1 MFTENKRFTIK
12 TLIFKQP
19 YNNFT
24 SQLQRDAEQF
34 HDRVVQNLTGEAL
47 TLFNQIW
54 SIRQDDTITRLA
66 ECQQIKNAYR

>member
-12 TLIFKQP
+12 TFIFKQP

-54 SIRQDDTITRLA
+54 VS
-66 ECQQIKNAYR
+66 Y